1 MNTRV
6 LEREMKESLTKFSSI
21 FCFVLM
27 MLMSP
32 PSLIAKGDPEAGKAK
47 SAVCAACH
55 GQDGNS
61 INPDWPSLAG
71 QHEKYL
77 IQSMKA
83 YKNQMRKNAIMYPLA
98 MSLSD
103 QDIEDLAAY
112 YHSQKAAQLTYDE
125 ELAKE
130 GESIYRGGTSNG
142 VAACIACH
150 GPNGKGNP
158 GAGYPV
164 LAGQHASYT
173 VIALKEYS
181 NGNRE
186 AGINNMMQSIAPRMT
201 EREMNAVAEYIQAL
215 GR

>member
-21 FCFVLM
+21 FCFVLI
-27 MLMSP
+27 MLMP
-32 PSLIAKGDPEAGKAK
+32 PSLIAKGDPVAGKAK

-130 GESIYRGGTSNG
+130 GESI
-142 VAACIACH
+142 
-150 GPNGKGNP
+150 
-158 GAGYPV
+158 
-164 LAGQHASYT
+164 
-173 VIALKEYS
+173 
-181 NGNRE
+181 
-186 AGINNMMQSIAPRMT
+186 
-201 EREMNAVAEYIQAL
+201 
-215 GR
+215 

>member
-1 MNTRV
+1 
-6 LEREMKESLTKFSSI
+6 
-21 FCFVLM
+21 
-27 MLMSP
+27 
-32 PSLIAKGDPEAGKAK
+32 
-47 SAVCAACH
+47 
-55 GQDGNS
+55 
-61 INPDWPSLAG
+61 
-71 QHEKYL
+71 
-77 IQSMKA
+77 
-83 YKNQMRKNAIMYPLA
+83 MYPLA

-164 LAGQHASYT
+164 LAGQACIIY
-173 VIALKEYS
+173 
-181 NGNRE
+181 GDC
-186 AGINNMMQSIAPRMT
+186 P
-201 EREMNAVAEYIQAL
+201 ERVFKW
-215 GR
+215 